1 LHGKLITIAPVHGA
15 RINGLR
21 SKALIRE
28 ESENDAFHSP
38 RSKKPL
44 TDFLR
49 QITTIREGSG
59 NDAFRF
65 PMSKTLTDF
74 LRPYQ

>member
-1 LHGKLITIAPVHGA
+1 MGA

-21 SKALIRE
+21 SKTLIRE
-28 ESENDAFHSP
+28 ESENHAFHSP

-49 QITTIREGSG
+49 QITTTVREAETALSLPEEQKAAHGLF
-59 NDAFRF
+59 ATITIEVEF
-65 PMSKTLTDF
+65 PK
-74 LRPYQ
+74 R